1 MNKLGMNR
9 ERSFGILRTVVALLI
24 AFAAAF
30 LIIALVSETPLE
42 SIRIFAVGPFTQGRY
57 LGNIVEHA
65 IPLIFSG
72 LAMSVLFQTS
82 LFNMGAEGIFYI
94 SGALISLLAI
104 FVPMPV
110 GIHPLAVILMGACV
124 GVLVMLI
131 PGFLRAKLNASEL
144 VTSLMLNNILFGVG
158 MYLLSQVLRDPHVG
172 SQMSY
177 KFLETALLPR
187 IVPGTRIH
195 FGLVIALVC
204 VALVYLFL
212 YKTKWGYEIRMTGIN
227 THFANYSGIN
237 TFKAILVAHVVAGAL
252 AGVGGAVET
261 IGIHQRFEWMALPG
275 YGFDGA
281 MIAMLA
287 GNHPVGVVGSALFV
301 AYLRIGA
308 DMVSRLSDVPTEMV
322 AILQCI
328 ILLLVSAEK
337 FLSRYRQKWIEKGVK
352 QYG

>member
-1 MNKLGMNR
+1 MNKLRPINR
-9 ERSFGILRTVVALLI
+9 ERSFSILRTTVALLI

-30 LIIALVSETPLE
+30 IIIALVSKTPLE
-42 SIRIFAVGPFTQGRY
+42 SIKTFAIGPFSQGRY
-57 LGNIVEHA
+57 LGNIVELA

-72 LAMSVLFQTS
+72 LAMSVLFQTA
-82 LFNMGAEGIFYI
+82 LFNMGAEGIYYI
-94 SGALISLLAI
+94 SGALVSVIAI
-104 FVPMPV
+104 FVPMPA
-110 GIHPLAVILMGACV
+110 GIHPLVIILLGAVIGA
-124 GVLVMLI
+124 LVMLI

-144 VTSLMLNNILFGVG
+144 VTSLMLNNILLGVG
-158 MYLLSQVLRDPHVG
+158 LYLLSQVLRDPHVG

-187 IVPGTRIH
+187 IIPGTRIH
-195 FGLVIALVC
+195 LGLVIALVC
-204 VALVYLFL
+204 VVLVYLFL

-227 THFANYSGIN
+227 THFAKFSGVN
-237 TFKAILVAHVVAGAL
+237 TFKAIIIAHVVAGVL

-261 IGIHQRFEWMALPG
+261 IGIHKRFEWTALPG

-287 GNHPVGVVGSALFV
+287 NNNPIGVVGAALFV

-337 FLSRYRQKWIEKGVK
+337 FLSKYRQKWIEKGVK
-352 QYG
+352 

>member
-252 AGVGGAVET
+252 AG
-261 IGIHQRFEWMALPG
+261 
-275 YGFDGA
+275 
-281 MIAMLA
+281 
-287 GNHPVGVVGSALFV
+287 NHPVGVVGSALFV